1 MTCIIADDE
10 QNSRETL
17 RYLLAAIAPQITI
30 LAEAANTQ
38 QAKLSIDKLQPDL
51 LFLDINMPGQTGIE
65 FLEQYGPLSC
75 QVIFTTAYNEF
86 AVKAF
91 RLNAIDFLLKPID
104 PDDLESAINKVKNN
118 HQPLN
123 TQQIDGAINY
133 LNNKINTQLQR
144 LALSSSEGIYFVDL
158 KDIVWLEAAGTYTKF
173 QIMGQRPIIVSKG
186 LKEYEELLA
195 GLDFIRVHQSN
206 IVNMHH
212 IKKYVRGDGG
222 QLWMTDGKAV
232 EVSRRKKDE
241 VTEALKKIAIR

>member
-17 RYLLAAIAPQITI
+17 RYLLAAVAPHITI
-30 LAEAANTQ
+30 LTEATNTQ
-38 QAKLSIDKLQPDL
+38 QAKLNIEKLKPDL

-65 FLEQYGPLSC
+65 FLEQHGPLSC
-75 QVIFTTAYNEF
+75 QVIFTTAYNEY
-86 AVKAF
+86 AIKAF

-104 PDDLESAINKVKNN
+104 PDDLESAINKVKKNP
-118 HQPLN
+118 QPLSKE
-123 TQQIDGAINY
+123 QIDGAVNY
-133 LNNKINTQLQR
+133 LHNKTNTQLQR
-144 LALSSSEGIYFVDL
+144 LALSSVEGIYFVDI
-158 KDIVWLEAAGTYTKF
+158 KDIVWLEAAGAYTKF
-173 QIMGQRPIIVSKG
+173 QIIGQRPIIVSKV
-186 LKEYEELLA
+186 LKDYEALLA

-212 IKKYVRGDGG
+212 IKKYVRRDCG
-222 QLWMTDGKAV
+222 QLWMTDGRAI

>member
-1 MTCIIADDE
+1 
-10 QNSRETL
+10 
-17 RYLLAAIAPQITI
+17 
-30 LAEAANTQ
+30 
-38 QAKLSIDKLQPDL
+38 
-51 LFLDINMPGQTGIE
+51 
-65 FLEQYGPLSC
+65 
-75 QVIFTTAYNEF
+75 
-86 AVKAF
+86 
-91 RLNAIDFLLKPID
+91 LNAIDFLLKPID

-118 HQPLN
+118 HQLLS

-186 LKEYEELLA
+186 LKDYEELLA